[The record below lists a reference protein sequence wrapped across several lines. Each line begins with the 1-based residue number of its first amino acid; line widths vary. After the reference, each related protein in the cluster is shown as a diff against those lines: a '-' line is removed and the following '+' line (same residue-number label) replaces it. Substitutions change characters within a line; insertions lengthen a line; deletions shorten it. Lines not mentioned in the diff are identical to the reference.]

1 MTLYVGDTVAIKV
14 DLLDPFTKEALT
26 GYTVTLDLYA
36 PGRNPK
42 TDPSVRGTPDV
53 AGVNAA
59 YDASIENSAGGL
71 GAYVGYVATTALEE
85 GKWSY
90 RVTATGSTYHDTEYG
105 TFRLKA

>member
-36 PGRNPK
+36 PGKSPK

-53 AGVNAA
+53 ANVGAA
-59 YDASIENSAGGL
+59 YDSSVENSAGGL
-71 GAYVGYVATTALEE
+71 GAYVGYVDTTGLAA
-85 GKWSY
+85 GTWSY
-90 RVTATGSTYHDTEYG
+90 RVTAAGIVYHDTEYG